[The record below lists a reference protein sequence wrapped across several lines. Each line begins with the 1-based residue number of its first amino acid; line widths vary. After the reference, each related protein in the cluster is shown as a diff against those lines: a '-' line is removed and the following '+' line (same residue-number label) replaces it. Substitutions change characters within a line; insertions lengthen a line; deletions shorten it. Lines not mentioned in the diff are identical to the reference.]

1 MSNGLVEALGEKKI
15 RMAHLMKHDLRVSKR
30 YIACLSDS
38 WLAIQVGV
46 LLCRLPVLLRLYA
59 LPTLLDRLTAP
70 DATVMTAPDDVI
82 KRDRAVQLVLRVCQL
97 RPFRSRLFPRVCLR
111 QALALYSTLTSL
123 GYTVS
128 IHFGIL
134 KKGEELRGHSWV
146 TVKGMPV
153 AERRDSSAYRIVY
166 SYPSGQ
172 PDFGQNVKEVF
183 KPKEQFL

>member
-70 DATVMTAPDDVI
+70 DATVMTAPDDV
-82 KRDRAVQLVLRVCQL
+82 KRDRAVRVVLRVCQL
-97 RPFRSRLFPRVCLR
+97 RPFCSRLFPRTCLR
-111 QALALYSTLTSL
+111 QALALYYMLTRL
-123 GYTVS
+123 GYPVM
-128 IHFGIL
+128 IHFGVR
-134 KKGEELRGHSWV
+134 KGKEELQGHSWI

-153 AERRDSSAYRIVY
+153 TEREGSSPYNIVY
-166 SYPSGQ
+166 SYPLGQ
-172 PDFGQNVKEVF
+172 PNSDQNVKGIF
-183 KPKEQFL
+183 CT